1 MWDEIPMEEI
11 LRKQTVARK
20 SLYFENV
27 LLHRPLGALS
37 GVVSGMIKSPLE
49 ENPVPGN
56 EVSSCPS
63 SSIPMR
69 ILRILRMI
77 MRMRM
82 RMTKCPLFLFPS
94 AQFPNGS
101 AMESRHSKWY
111 RPFILLFPKNIMTSQ
126 NIAYSYFNCPNI
138 QQKHQMK
145 FIFCCGLRKTDSLP
159 FFLTF
164 ILFIVEV
171 WKSIEPTMMKEG
183 WSKSHQSPYYWASSQ
198 CSSNFLLP
206 GIDFVIIFPVLM
218 CYPPKGRNYGELLF
232 NLLYCWYGGTD
243 VLFLLL
249 VNKTKH
255 LIAFFSHSF
264 SLHPI
269 HFSKTQ

>member
-1 MWDEIPMEEI
+1 
-11 LRKQTVARK
+11 
-20 SLYFENV
+20 
-27 LLHRPLGALS
+27 
-37 GVVSGMIKSPLE
+37 MIKFLLIWLCFVQIIWTSTESLIKLCSEWKRP
-49 ENPVPGN
+49 
-56 EVSSCPS
+56 
-63 SSIPMR
+63 IP
-69 ILRILRMI
+69 
-77 MRMRM
+77 
-82 RMTKCPLFLFPS
+82 
-94 AQFPNGS
+94 
-101 AMESRHSKWY
+101 H
-111 RPFILLFPKNIMTSQ
+111 
-126 NIAYSYFNCPNI
+126 
-138 QQKHQMK
+138 
-145 FIFCCGLRKTDSLP
+145 
-159 FFLTF
+159 FFFHTL

-171 WKSIEPTMMKEG
+171 STIEPTMMKEG
-183 WSKSHQSPYYWASSQ
+183 WSKGHQSPYYWASSQ
-198 CSSNFLLP
+198 CWSKFLLP